1 MSKTVYDYPLKD
13 IKGNDFDLSK
23 FKGKKL
29 LLVNTASACGFTPQ
43 YAQLEE
49 LYQNFKEKVEVIGLP
64 CNDFG
69 EQEPGSEKEIEQFC
83 VLNFKVSFPLTS
95 KVRILGDSPHPL
107 YEFLMK
113 KDLNGY
119 RDSEVKWNFQKYLID
134 ENGNLIKIFSP
145 ALDPLSE
152 DILKMIE
159 N

>member
-13 IKGNDFDLSK
+13 IKGNDFNLSK
-23 FKGKKL
+23 FKGKKI

-49 LYQNFKEKVEVIGLP
+49 LHQNLNDKLEVIGLP

-69 EQEPGSEKEIEQFC
+69 GQEPGNEQQIEQFC
-83 VLNFKVSFPLTS
+83 EINFKVSFPLTE
-95 KVRILGDSPHPL
+95 KVQILGSNPHPL

-113 KDLNGY
+113 KELNGY

-134 ENGNLIKIFSP
+134 ESGNLIKIFSP
-145 ALDPLSE
+145 ALDPLAE
-152 DILKMIE
+152 EILKMIE

>member
-13 IKGNDFDLSK
+13 IKGNDLLLSK
-23 FKGKKL
+23 FKGKKI

-43 YAQLEE
+43 YKQLEE
-49 LYQNFKEKVEVIGLP
+49 LHQNFKDKLEVIGLP

-69 EQEPGSEKEIEQFC
+69 EQEPGTATEIEQFC
-83 VLNFKVSFPLTS
+83 EVNYGVTFPITEKV
-95 KVRILGDSPHPL
+95 KILCSNPHPL

-134 ENGNLIKIFSP
+134 ENGNLIKIFPSP
-145 ALDPLSE
+145 VDPLSE
-152 DILKMIE
+152 EILKLIE
-159 N
+159 A

>member
-1 MSKTVYDYPLKD
+1 MSKTAYDYPLKD
-13 IKGNDFDLSK
+13 IKGNDFSLSK
-23 FKGKKL
+23 FKGKKI
-29 LLVNTASACGFTPQ
+29 LLVYTASACGFTPQ

-49 LYQNFKEKVEVIGLP
+49 LHKNFKNKVEIIGLP

-69 EQEPGSEKEIEQFC
+69 EQEPGTEKEIEQFC
-83 VLNFKVSFPLTS
+83 EVNFKVSFPLTS
-95 KVRILGDSPHPL
+95 KVNILGSNPHPL

-113 KDLNGY
+113 KELNGY

-152 DILKMIE
+152 DILKLIE
-159 N
+159 